1 MILQPAIY
9 VSSTFPTIAY
19 GILIDFSTETAEET
33 SLIRSSRKAS
43 QQCLVSRSE
52 RVEKFKGAIM
62 QKSKLEEKVDQQEQ
76 SIDQLPKKCEELEA
90 QKLGS

>member
-1 MILQPAIY
+1 
-9 VSSTFPTIAY
+9 
-19 GILIDFSTETAEET
+19 
-33 SLIRSSRKAS
+33 
-43 QQCLVSRSE
+43 
-52 RVEKFKGAIM
+52 M